1 MDENYG
7 FYVFMS
13 IGLNVFLTI
22 WLHVGGN
29 GKSHSGNQGMIPN
42 GFSLFCI
49 ANAPISLGIK
59 VTELLCCR
67 FAKSLSY

>member
-1 MDENYG
+1 MFFDYTASCRWKWEKP
-7 FYVFMS
+7 
-13 IGLNVFLTI
+13 L
-22 WLHVGGN
+22 
-29 GKSHSGNQGMIPN
+29 GKQGMIPN

-59 VTELLCCR
+59 VSELLCCR